1 MTHNGALALM
11 CSNLIRS
18 HSRKIVF
25 AEFKSRADTHRKK
38 SLSLWCRKIS
48 WKSFPHE
55 KFFSPQQ
62 QKSLLSKNSFSCDK
76 SFLFNFH
83 PTLTAWNFA
92 KNCSPGKSFSSY
104 FYDFPLVGLRKLIFP
119 TVYTKRWK
127 ITANGEEKAK
137 NFFYHQHIG
146 GTGKFPPRGDPI
158 THTIARAW
166 QITASAPLSY
176 GGRM

>member
-1 MTHNGALALM
+1 MSSPNSSHEQTHTEK
-11 CSNLIRS
+11 NLSRCDAGKSLGKVFHTKNSFHRS
-18 HSRKIVF
+18 SKSRSYQKIV
-25 AEFKSRADTHRKK
+25 SR
-38 SLSLWCRKIS
+38 
-48 WKSFPHE
+48 
-55 KFFSPQQ
+55 
-62 QKSLLSKNSFSCDK
+62 FSCDK

-127 ITANGEEKAK
+127 MTANGEEKAK

-146 GTGKFPPRGDPI
+146 GTGKFPPRGNPI